1 MDNSVSPVSTKRVSV
16 TSPPAGPGDGLASP
30 SASPSASSAPSF
42 SAPASL
48 PPLVTDPR
56 LRLVVYLLLLAAMFM
71 ATLDN
76 QIVSTALPT
85 IVGEFGEL
93 ERFGW
98 VGSAYLLTTSAVM
111 PLYGKLGDLFGRK
124 YVIIAAVTI
133 FTLGSLVCGLAV
145 SMNTLIAARVL
156 QALGGGG
163 IMVSI
168 FAINADLFEPRERAR
183 YQSYSSLVLMASGAL
198 GPVLGGTLS
207 DLFGWRSIFLV
218 NLPIG
223 ILVLA
228 GLVWLLPYR
237 KPHRRPKIDYAG
249 ALLLAG
255 AVASVVLWADSGQIF
270 GSLIAPESLGVVAF
284 GVLCLIGWIFVE
296 RRVSE
301 PVVPLSLF
309 SSRTVN
315 LLLCISLV
323 SGAIGI
329 GSVNYVA
336 LFLQTT
342 TGLSPSMAG
351 LLFIATTGGIALGSL
366 SAGRIISKTGRY
378 KPFAIASTATGIV
391 SLAVFSQ
398 MHAGTSIILL
408 GLVMLLQGI
417 GIGIGQQV
425 PVIGVQNAASGAD
438 VGAATGTVTLT
449 RMGGAA
455 IAISI
460 YGAIISAGLAHVSIA
475 LPDGGDF
482 RNLTPQM
489 LSGLP
494 QAVQA
499 TVANAYSDAFLPL
512 FLTASGM
519 MALGLIA
526 ALMLPNVRLPVA
538 GGRDA

>member
-1 MDNSVSPVSTKRVSV
+1 MTKSSTAA
-16 TSPPAGPGDGLASP
+16 PAGPEP
-30 SASPSASSAPSF
+30 RFEPHPTPRSAAGI
-42 SAPASL
+42 SAPAEG
-48 PPLVTDPR
+48 PLVTDPR
-56 LRLVVYLLLLAAMFM
+56 LRLFVYLLLMSAMFM

-124 YVIIAAVTI
+124 YVIMAAIAI

-145 SMNTLIAARVL
+145 SMDTLIAARVL

-168 FAINADLFEPRERAR
+168 FSINADLFEPRERAR

-223 ILVLA
+223 IAVLI
-228 GLVWLLPYR
+228 GLAFLLPYR
-237 KPHRRPKIDYAG
+237 KPDRKPKIDYAG
-249 ALLLAG
+249 AILLAG
-255 AVASVVLWADSGQIF
+255 AVASIVFWADSGQIF
-270 GSLIAPESLGVVAF
+270 GSLISWESLAVVAF
-284 GVLCLIGWIFVE
+284 GALCAVGWVLVE
-296 RRVSE
+296 RRAPE

-309 SSRTVN
+309 SKPTIN
-315 LLLCISLV
+315 LLLIISIV

-329 GSVNYVA
+329 GSVNYIA

-351 LLFIATTGGIALGSL
+351 LLFVATTGGIAIGSL
-366 SAGRIISKTGRY
+366 ASGRLIARSGRY
-378 KPFAIASTATGIV
+378 KPFSIASTALGVISLGI
-391 SLAVFSQ
+391 FSFI
-398 MHAGTSIILL
+398 HAGTSVVLIA
-408 GLVMLLQGI
+408 LVMLLQGF
-417 GIGIGQQV
+417 GVGIGQQV
-425 PVIGVQNAASGAD
+425 PVIGVQNAASRAD

-460 YGAIISAGLAHVSIA
+460 YGAIVSSGLTHVQIA
-475 LPDGGDF
+475 LPGGVDF
-482 RNLTPQM
+482 RNLTPE
-489 LSGLP
+489 GLASLP
-494 QAVQA
+494 DAA
-499 TVANAYSDAFLPL
+499 RALVANAYSEAFVPL

-519 MALGLIA
+519 MVIGLIC
-526 ALMLPNVRLPVA
+526 ALLLPNIRLPREGEGKVA
-538 GGRDA
+538 DASLQPAEA